1 MSVSN
6 TVASVV
12 VGVLIGSV
20 VKVFTG
26 PVITVPSFSSAEV
39 VETNV
44 LRVEADDGMSVI
56 EGISERDFTRVL
68 AAIRYVES
76 NNDPN
81 VKDGDGGKAIGV
93 YQIWEDYWKDAAE
106 YGNMTGTYQDCRDP
120 KYADKTVRNYMPR
133 YCTSK
138 RLGRKPMLKDI
149 AFMHVGGPKAPW
161 ATGKKLE
168 NCEIHWGKVQK
179 VLKIIR

>member
-1 MSVSN
+1 MSLSN

-106 YGNMTGTYQDCRDP
+106 YGNMPGTYQDCRKP
-120 KYADKTVRNYMPR
+120 KYADKTVRNFMAR

-138 RLGRKPMLKDI
+138 RLGRKPMLRDI
-149 AFMHVGGPKAPW
+149 SFMHVGGPKAPW

-168 NCEIHWGKVQK
+168 NCETHWAKVQK